1 MPFARRV
8 FVAAGVWGLLVIFP
22 MYFLES
28 RISEQQPPAITHPE
42 YYYGF
47 IGAALAWQILYLLIA
62 RHPVKYRTIMLVAIF
77 AKTVYGV
84 AVCMLYAAGRLA
96 FVVLVVSS
104 IDLVWAALF
113 AIAYGKTPERET

>member
-1 MPFARRV
+1 MAFAKRV
-8 FVAAGVWGLLVIFP
+8 YIAAGIWGLLIIFP

-47 IGAALAWQILYLLIA
+47 VGLALTWQILYLMIGF
-62 RHPVKYRTIMLVAIF
+62 HPIKYRTIMLVSIF
-77 AKTVYGV
+77 AKTIYGL
-84 AVCMLYAAGRLA
+84 AVCMLFATARVS

-104 IDLVWAALF
+104 LDLVWAVLF
-113 AIAYGKTPERET
+113 AIAYGKTPDRET